1 MYEIRFYRNRRG
13 EVPVLEY
20 MRSLAER
27 SGKDARINLQK
38 ITDYISLLRQYGTSL
53 GKPEIDYL
61 GDGIWE
67 LRPVRNRI
75 LFVVWHDNCFILL
88 HHFIKSTQK
97 TLKREIEQAKHE
109 YNEILKRGE
118 I

>member
-53 GKPEIDYL
+53 GKPNRLSWRWNL
-61 GDGIWE
+61 GTAP
-67 LRPVRNRI
+67 RKKPNTFCCV
-75 LFVVWHDNCFILL
+75 
-88 HHFIKSTQK
+88 
-97 TLKREIEQAKHE
+97 A
-109 YNEILKRGE
+109 
-118 I
+118 

>member
-1 MYEIRFYRNRRG
+1 MYEIRFYRSSRG

-20 MRSLAER
+20 MRSLAKH

-38 ITDYISLLRQYGTSL
+38 ITDYISLLRRYGTSL

-67 LRPVRNRI
+67 LRPIRNRI

-88 HHFIKSTQK
+88 HHFIKNTQK
-97 TLKREIEQAKHE
+97 TPKREIEKAKRE
-109 YNEILKRGE
+109 YAEILKRGE

>member
-1 MYEIRFYRNRRG
+1 MYEIRFYKDSHG

-20 MRSLAER
+20 MRSLAKR
-27 SGKDARINLQK
+27 TGKDARINLQK
-38 ITDYISLLRQYGTSL
+38 ITDYINLLRQYGTTL

-67 LRPVRNRI
+67 LRPIRNRI

-97 TLKREIEQAKHE
+97 TPKREFEKAKRE
-109 YNEILKRGE
+109 YSEILKRGDT
-118 I
+118 